1 MLTGQINH
9 SNVYIYSIIG
19 IFIVS
24 LGLLSFAIMLYVAHK
39 KLLLKHESLGI
50 EFDNLNNRKKEI
62 LETLNFQQL
71 SVTNIGATIQTV
83 IREEFEQQNKSVFYG
98 NKDGERRE
106 FKKHNWHKVSELAE
120 RLAYFTLRNHKRN
133 AFYIAVSTKVVFA
146 DNEMMLNSILSMK
159 TQQLDLLQQ
168 GHSMLH
174 LPKGTLDKIL
184 RGILLHASKIA
195 DAKTTVS
202 LRCDSCASRFN
213 FSVTAWG
220 GGISSQ
226 EIHNINLSGRTNP
239 RFHSAKRAQDNEGDL
254 NLASIYRLITQ
265 FGGSVKLVCA
275 LNYSTVIYVSM
286 PATFEAFPLY
296 HDHNASAVAPI
307 ELANNM
313 TVPVSLNLAERGKQK
328 VLIIDQND
336 TSQMIVHRALQSN
349 YQCFVCAAPLKS
361 MQLIQDLQPAVI
373 LLDQILPDMDPL
385 ELLTLL
391 RGNPQTDN
399 IPIVISCGIAAH
411 SFRLSALRLGAN
423 CIIEKPLRPT
433 ELQLTVAALI
443 EQQRRVVE
451 EIGEKLSEYHRHQ
464 LAVPKAATFDN
475 QKDKSFIIHFNK
487 VMDDNFANE
496 EFTREIAARH
506 MSVCLRTLNRR
517 LNEYYAHNFKEHLKK
532 YRLEKAINLL
542 NKGFSIN
549 QASFK
554 VGFSSASY
562 FSTCFKAEYGFAPS
576 RLVAQFTSV
585 AK

>member
-1 MLTGQINH
+1 MFTAQINH

-19 IFIVS
+19 IVIVALS
-24 LGLLSFAIMLYVAHK
+24 LLSFAVMIYVAHN
-39 KLLLKHESLGI
+39 KLLLKHKSLVI
-50 EFDNLNNRKKEI
+50 KFENLNIRKKEI

-71 SVTNIGATIQTV
+71 SVTNIGATIRTV
-83 IREEFEQQNKSVFYG
+83 INEEFEQQNSSVFYG
-98 NKDGERRE
+98 HEDGERRE
-106 FKKHNWHKVSELAE
+106 SKKHNWHKISELAE
-120 RLAYFTLRNHKRN
+120 RLTCFTLRNQKRKEVD
-133 AFYIAVSTKVVFA
+133 IAVSTKAVFA
-146 DNEMMLNSILSMK
+146 DNEIMLHSILSMK
-159 TQQLDLLQQ
+159 VQQLDLTQQ

-174 LPKGTLDKIL
+174 IPKGTLDKIV
-184 RGILLHASKIA
+184 RGMLLHASKIA

-202 LRCDSCASRFN
+202 LRCDSCASCFN

-226 EIHNINLSGRTNP
+226 EIHKINLSGRTNP
-239 RFHSAKRAQDNEGDL
+239 RFHIAKRAQDYEGNL

-265 FGGSVKLVCA
+265 FGGSVKLVSA

-286 PATFEAFPLY
+286 PATFDVIPFY
-296 HDHNASAVAPI
+296 HNQNASIGKPI
-307 ELANNM
+307 ELANNVTPSM
-313 TVPVSLNLAERGKQK
+313 SSSPAERGKQK

-336 TSQMIVHRALQSN
+336 TSQMIMHRALQSN
-349 YQCFVCAAPLKS
+349 YQCSVCVTPLES
-361 MQLIQDLQPAVI
+361 MQLIQDLQPSVI

-385 ELLTLL
+385 ELLTLI
-391 RGNPQTDN
+391 RGNPQTEN

-411 SFRLSALRLGAN
+411 NFRLSALRLGAN
-423 CIIEKPLRPT
+423 CIIEKPLRST

-443 EQQRRVVE
+443 EQQQRVAE
-451 EIGEKLSEYHRHQ
+451 EVGEKLSEYHRHQ
-464 LAVPKAATFDN
+464 LDVPQAATFDN
-475 QKDKSFIIHFNK
+475 QKDKSFIIHFNE
-487 VMDDNFANE
+487 VMNDNFANE
-496 EFTREIAARH
+496 EFTRELAAQH

-549 QASFK
+549 EASFK

-576 RLVAQFTSV
+576 RLVAQCT
-585 AK
+585 

>member
-1 MLTGQINH
+1 MFIEQINH

-19 IFIVS
+19 VGIVGLS
-24 LGLLSFAIMLYVAHK
+24 LLSFAIILYVTHK
-39 KLLLKHESLGI
+39 NLLLKHKSLCI
-50 EFDNLNNRKKEI
+50 EFEKLNIRKKEI

-71 SVTNIGATIQTV
+71 SVTNIGTTIQTV
-83 IREEFEQQNKSVFYG
+83 INKEFEQQSRSVFYG
-98 NKDGERRE
+98 NEDGERRE
-106 FKKHNWHKVSELAE
+106 SKKHNWHKVSELAE
-120 RLAYFTLRNHKRN
+120 RLAYFTLRNQKRN

-159 TQQLDLLQQ
+159 AQQLDLIQN

-174 LPKGTLDKIL
+174 IPQGTLDKIV
-184 RGILLHASKIA
+184 RGMLLHASKIA
-195 DAKTTVS
+195 DVKTTVS
-202 LRCDSCASRFN
+202 LRCDSCASCFN
-213 FSVTAWG
+213 FSLTAWG

-239 RFHSAKRAQDNEGDL
+239 RFHNAKRARDNEGDL
-254 NLASIYRLITQ
+254 NLAGIYRLITQ

-286 PATFEAFPLY
+286 PATVEVFPLY
-296 HDHNASAVAPI
+296 NNPNAFAGEPI

-313 TVPVSLNLAERGKQK
+313 TPPISLNSAERGKQK

-349 YQCFVCAAPLKS
+349 YQCFVCATPLES
-361 MQLIQDLQPAVI
+361 MQLIQNLQPAVI

-385 ELLTLL
+385 ELLTLI
-391 RGNPQTDN
+391 RGNPLTEN
-399 IPIVISCGIAAH
+399 TPIVVSCGIATH

-433 ELQLTVAALI
+433 ELQLTIAALI
-443 EQQRRVVE
+443 GQQRRVAE

-475 QKDKSFIIHFNK
+475 QKDKSFIIHFNE

-496 EFTREIAARH
+496 EFTREIAAQQ

-517 LNEYYAHNFKEHLKK
+517 LSEYYAHNFKEYLKK

-549 QASFK
+549 EASFK

-576 RLVAQFTSV
+576 RLVAQFT
-585 AK
+585 

>member
-106 FKKHNWHKVSELAE
+106 SKKHNWHKVSELAE

-296 HDHNASAVAPI
+296 HNHNASAVAPI